1 MGAGTYTCV
10 VTDENGFS
18 VSQTFVVT
26 EGIAIE
32 AAANITNATNGAAN
46 GAINLATAGGSGNLS
61 VVWSNGATGTSL
73 ENLAPG
79 VYTAVVT
86 DENGCQKTFGPF
98 VVENITNVNDPDF
111 VTGFKVYPNPTSDLL
126 FFEIN
131 TNQVVGAT
139 VNIYT
144 VTGKLLWSKVAY
156 KGTQISDRIDV
167 SAFQTGVYLLEM
179 KTAEGV
185 AQRKFIVT
193 K

>member
-1 MGAGTYTCV
+1 M
-10 VTDENGFS
+10 
-18 VSQTFVVT
+18 
-26 EGIAIE
+26 
-32 AAANITNATNGAAN
+32 
-46 GAINLATAGGSGNLS
+46 
-61 VVWSNGATGTSL
+61 
-73 ENLAPG
+73 
-79 VYTAVVT
+79 
-86 DENGCQKTFGPF
+86 
-98 VVENITNVNDPDF
+98 ENITNVNDPDF

>member
-1 MGAGTYTCV
+1 MTV
-10 VTDENGFS
+10 S
-18 VSQTFVVT
+18 VSVLKLTNTSAVVKVSGNGGT
-26 EGIAIE
+26 GT
-32 AAANITNATNGAAN
+32 IT
-46 GAINLATAGGSGNLS
+46 LATTGGSGNLS
-61 VVWSNGATGTSL
+61 VVWNNGATGTSL
-73 ENLAPG
+73 ENLTPG
-79 VYTAVVT
+79 SYTAVVT
-86 DENGCQKTFGPF
+86 DENDCQKTFGPF

-131 TNQVVGAT
+131 TNQIVGAT